1 MKLIKAEI
9 NGFGHFQKQ
18 MFSFED
24 GNQLYFGRNEVG
36 KSTLY
41 QFIQA
46 MLFGFP
52 KKRSRKRDYTPKD
65 GAAYGGKLWI
75 ELQPY
80 GQVRVERFR
89 QVDRGKA
96 KVFLGEQE
104 GDEKLL
110 AKLLAPL
117 NETIF
122 QEVFTFQQEQLSQI
136 DHLQENEL
144 HAALISLGISGSKQ
158 LMGKIQTYQKEN
170 RQLFKPKGQ
179 RLPLNKRLNEYRELE
194 QTIAEKESQE
204 AMIKQSYQALLEK
217 KKQQKQLEDQQRE
230 LESKQQ
236 LLNQQKINWSLYEEW
251 KKLRTINKSRITEE
265 EQQLLRAFYQEYQ
278 RISEEIQKK
287 SAELAR
293 LEQGQESDRYF
304 FFLDQEAKITEILRQ
319 KVTVLRRQDE
329 IKRLEEREEHWNKE
343 LKLAYQKWGWKKEQ
357 IPQSMGEQVYLQI
370 DRIEALEKQKENQ
383 TLRLKWLEEKRQPLE
398 NEVDRLE
405 NKYPELLQKKKK
417 KHYPLLF
424 FTGFVAYFL
433 ASFLFKLPIK
443 TSLWG
448 FGFILA
454 VCIGIFYF
462 SKSKNN
468 FSKIKLAWQEK
479 LLQLDTFGQEEAQ
492 ENEKLTEIIK
502 EQQEKV
508 HQLQPA
514 FGANENYL
522 TWRKIVQEY
531 DEETLAFQKAQRE
544 KQELLKQL
552 EKQKEQQQTFER
564 NLEIFSDWLPF
575 ASKTVVE
582 KLNLIE
588 EFAEKMQAKKMMRL
602 QQPSTLI
609 AQQLKQLRSQR
620 EQLVEEKDLLLKKA
634 GIQHPSEIPVWIRQW
649 EQHLKQ
655 VVRKKELSK
664 TIDSLFPN
672 EITWEELIIQIEET
686 SQRQNQL
693 HQKMNGLLEEKQR
706 IQLQVEQMQKDGTL
720 DELYQEKS
728 RLLSE
733 IHDLALTWTSNQI
746 LSSFLTDLAT
756 ELSEQQLPQLLAQA
770 SYYFNILTDN
780 RYLHVSLDQGILQ
793 VTDKNETLAIYSL
806 STGTKDQLIMAIRFA
821 YLSLQEQA
829 LSPVIIDDGWLHY
842 DAQRKKKLALL
853 FREFGKKY
861 QVICLSSDQ
870 EMVSYYQGLNQPVQE
885 IKQRK

>member
-1 MKLIKAEI
+1 
-9 NGFGHFQKQ
+9 
-18 MFSFED
+18 
-24 GNQLYFGRNEVG
+24 
-36 KSTLY
+36 
-41 QFIQA
+41 
-46 MLFGFP
+46 
-52 KKRSRKRDYTPKD
+52 
-65 GAAYGGKLWI
+65 
-75 ELQPY
+75 
-80 GQVRVERFR
+80 
-89 QVDRGKA
+89 
-96 KVFLGEQE
+96 
-104 GDEKLL
+104 
-110 AKLLAPL
+110 
-117 NETIF
+117 
-122 QEVFTFQQEQLSQI
+122 
-136 DHLQENEL
+136 
-144 HAALISLGISGSKQ
+144 
-158 LMGKIQTYQKEN
+158 
-170 RQLFKPKGQ
+170 
-179 RLPLNKRLNEYRELE
+179 
-194 QTIAEKESQE
+194 
-204 AMIKQSYQALLEK
+204 
-217 KKQQKQLEDQQRE
+217 
-230 LESKQQ
+230 
-236 LLNQQKINWSLYEEW
+236 
-251 KKLRTINKSRITEE
+251 
-265 EQQLLRAFYQEYQ
+265 
-278 RISEEIQKK
+278 
-287 SAELAR
+287 
-293 LEQGQESDRYF
+293 
-304 FFLDQEAKITEILRQ
+304 
-319 KVTVLRRQDE
+319 
-329 IKRLEEREEHWNKE
+329 
-343 LKLAYQKWGWKKEQ
+343 
-357 IPQSMGEQVYLQI
+357 
-370 DRIEALEKQKENQ
+370 
-383 TLRLKWLEEKRQPLE
+383 
-398 NEVDRLE
+398 
-405 NKYPELLQKKKK
+405 
-417 KHYPLLF
+417 
-424 FTGFVAYFL
+424 
-433 ASFLFKLPIK
+433 
-443 TSLWG
+443 
-448 FGFILA
+448 
-454 VCIGIFYF
+454 
-462 SKSKNN
+462 
-468 FSKIKLAWQEK
+468 
-479 LLQLDTFGQEEAQ
+479 
-492 ENEKLTEIIK
+492 
-502 EQQEKV
+502 QEKV

>member
-9 NGFGHFQKQ
+9 NGFGHCQKQ

-293 LEQGQESDRYF
+293 LEQGQESDSYF

-370 DRIEALEKQKENQ
+370 DRIEAL
-383 TLRLKWLEEKRQPLE
+383 
-398 NEVDRLE
+398 
-405 NKYPELLQKKKK
+405 
-417 KHYPLLF
+417 
-424 FTGFVAYFL
+424 
-433 ASFLFKLPIK
+433 
-443 TSLWG
+443 
-448 FGFILA
+448 
-454 VCIGIFYF
+454 
-462 SKSKNN
+462 
-468 FSKIKLAWQEK
+468 
-479 LLQLDTFGQEEAQ
+479 
-492 ENEKLTEIIK
+492 
-502 EQQEKV
+502 
-508 HQLQPA
+508 
-514 FGANENYL
+514 
-522 TWRKIVQEY
+522 
-531 DEETLAFQKAQRE
+531 
-544 KQELLKQL
+544 
-552 EKQKEQQQTFER
+552 
-564 NLEIFSDWLPF
+564 
-575 ASKTVVE
+575 
-582 KLNLIE
+582 
-588 EFAEKMQAKKMMRL
+588 
-602 QQPSTLI
+602 
-609 AQQLKQLRSQR
+609 
-620 EQLVEEKDLLLKKA
+620 
-634 GIQHPSEIPVWIRQW
+634 
-649 EQHLKQ
+649 
-655 VVRKKELSK
+655 
-664 TIDSLFPN
+664 
-672 EITWEELIIQIEET
+672 
-686 SQRQNQL
+686 
-693 HQKMNGLLEEKQR
+693 
-706 IQLQVEQMQKDGTL
+706 
-720 DELYQEKS
+720 
-728 RLLSE
+728 
-733 IHDLALTWTSNQI
+733 
-746 LSSFLTDLAT
+746 
-756 ELSEQQLPQLLAQA
+756 
-770 SYYFNILTDN
+770 
-780 RYLHVSLDQGILQ
+780 
-793 VTDKNETLAIYSL
+793 
-806 STGTKDQLIMAIRFA
+806 
-821 YLSLQEQA
+821 
-829 LSPVIIDDGWLHY
+829 
-842 DAQRKKKLALL
+842 
-853 FREFGKKY
+853 
-861 QVICLSSDQ
+861 
-870 EMVSYYQGLNQPVQE
+870 
-885 IKQRK
+885 